1 MPAMSRM
8 SQKPKLKIC
17 VACSPGGH
25 MVQARR
31 LASVYEEHEHFYFT
45 FSGPVARELE
55 KNARVRTIPNVVKG
69 NPVSWVVGLVQSLR
83 VAVTERPDVVITTG
97 AGVVVFLCLFCK
109 LFGAKLVFLESMARV
124 SRPTLTARMLYPFA
138 DLFLVQ
144 WPQLCKFF
152 SKAEYVGRVL

>member
-1 MPAMSRM
+1 MPVMPKT
-8 SQKPKLKIC
+8 SQKSKLKIC

-69 NPVSWVVGLVQSLR
+69 NPVSLR

-109 LFGAKLVFLESMARV
+109 LFGAKLIFLESMARV

-152 SKAEYVGRVL
+152 SKAKYVGRVL